1 MQNSATIVYRCV
13 YLNGHEYC
21 RLYFQNERWCL
32 SGTAVFVR
40 DNKPTLLEYDIE
52 CDSAWHTVRAKV
64 LGRVGED
71 EIDLAIEVDPDK
83 SWRLND
89 KDQPNV
95 LGCVD
100 VDLNFSPSTGCGQSS
115 LAQISEFQVGASR
128 TDLHSTCHKHLSL
141 RKRGRIVFGRT
152 ESQRLRLGHQLPG
165 HLGRRTFP
173 SVTSYCFHL
182 LHAGSAGVPACPV
195 S

>member
-1 MQNSATIVYRCV
+1 MQNSAAIVYRCV

-21 RLYFQNERWCL
+21 RLYFHQERWCL

-40 DNKPTLLEYDIE
+40 DNKPTRLQYDIE
-52 CDSAWHTVRAKV
+52 CDSAWHTVSAKV

-71 EIDLAIEVDPDK
+71 DIDHSIDVHPDK

-100 VDLNFSPSTGCGQSS
+100 IDLNFSPSTNLLPIRRLNLSVGQQ
-115 LAQISEFQVGASR
+115 APVKAAW
-128 TDLHSTCHKHLSL
+128 L
-141 RKRGRIVFGRT
+141 R
-152 ESQRLRLGHQLPG
+152 
-165 HLGRRTFP
+165 FP
-173 SVTSYCFHL
+173 SFKLEPLDQTYIRL
-182 LHAGSAGVPACPV
+182 AENMYRYESAGGSFSAELTVNDVGLVTNYPGIWEEEH
-195 S
+195 SL

>member
-40 DNKPTLLEYDIE
+40 DNKPTLLQYDIE
-52 CDSAWHTVRAKV
+52 CDPAWHTVSAKV

-89 KDQPNV
+89 KAQPNV

-100 VDLNFSPSTGCGQSS
+100 IDLNFSPSTNLLPIRRLNLSVGQ
-115 LAQISEFQVGASR
+115 QASV
-128 TDLHSTCHKHLSL
+128 KAAWL
-141 RKRGRIVFGRT
+141 R
-152 ESQRLRLGHQLPG
+152 
-165 HLGRRTFP
+165 FP
-173 SVTSYCFHL
+173 SFKLEPLEQTYIRL
-182 LHAGSAGVPACPV
+182 AENTYRYESAGGSFSAELTVNDFGLVTNYPGIWEEEH
-195 S
+195 SLQ